1 MVGYPCLSDSVLDS
15 EWTQKPDDQLMV
27 EEGKVWKGRRE
38 ERGGQVQG
46 NTAGLLGSTEEV

>member
-1 MVGYPCLSDSVLDS
+1 MVNYPCLSDSVLDS